1 MIMKTTY
8 IVLIFTTLTFN
19 LFSQSTYSLK
29 PAFSN
34 YSGWMHGS
42 VDGGNTYRLCYGKKC
57 NGEIID
63 TFPNGKIKHK
73 GFYINGQLDGEVI
86 DYYENNQRKSIG
98 NYSNGKPIGIWFNYY
113 ENGNIQAES
122 VYSEELYYPTEKTY
136 YYENGQIENTYKHY
150 KNDYAIFDLSFN
162 KKGDTTMCLILID
175 SLKLKYNFY
184 EKYEK
189 GNLKESGQFQMK
201 DIIGMTQ
208 IGVWKI
214 FNEQGVL
221 VEEIFKHNAY

>member
-1 MIMKTTY
+1 
-8 IVLIFTTLTFN
+8 
-19 LFSQSTYSLK
+19 
-29 PAFSN
+29 
-34 YSGWMHGS
+34 
-42 VDGGNTYRLCYGKKC
+42 
-57 NGEIID
+57 
-63 TFPNGKIKHK
+63 
-73 GFYINGQLDGEVI
+73 
-86 DYYENNQRKSIG
+86 
-98 NYSNGKPIGIWFNYY
+98 
-113 ENGNIQAES
+113 
-122 VYSEELYYPTEKTY
+122 
-136 YYENGQIENTYKHY
+136 
-150 KNDYAIFDLSFN
+150 
-162 KKGDTTMCLILID
+162 MCLILID